1 MNDTAGAI
9 RKAYF
14 EALNSQV
21 NHPEGGP
28 ALIPVVDQKLDLLI
42 TEHDLY
48 ILISGQAG
56 TPRDVKSMWAKEEDI
71 NITVVNRRK
80 ATNSKL
86 LVENIA
92 DQILTI
98 ILPTR
103 TTNGLAIEAPFKLTY
118 ARLISDQTNFDK
130 TNDGWAVSKSLIFK
144 NHITQS

>member
-1 MNDTAGAI
+1 MNDTSGAI

-14 EALNSQV
+14 EALFEQV
-21 NHPEGGP
+21 SHPEG
-28 ALIPVVDQKLDLLI
+28 AATSIPVVDEKLDVNI

-56 TPRDVKSMWAKEEDI
+56 TPKDVKSIWIKEEDI

-86 LVENIA
+86 LIENIA

-98 ILPTR
+98 IFPTR
-103 TTNGLAIEAPFKLTY
+103 TTNGLSIEAPFKLTY
-118 ARLISDQTNFDK
+118 ARLINGQTNFERIQ
-130 TNDGWAVSKSLIFK
+130 DGWQVSKSLIFK
-144 NHITQS
+144 NHITQD